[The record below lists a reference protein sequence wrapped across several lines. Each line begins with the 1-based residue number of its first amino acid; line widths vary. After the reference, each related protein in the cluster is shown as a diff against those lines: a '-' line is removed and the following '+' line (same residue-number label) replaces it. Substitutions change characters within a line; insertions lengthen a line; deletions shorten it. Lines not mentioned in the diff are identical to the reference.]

1 MATFC
6 STAKDVAHAH
16 PGGHALQYTTC
27 ALLKPTEISPTLP
40 YAAHA
45 CVHDAQVT
53 LFTIHHG
60 SLENKWTHT
69 HTHTHVVNESFRC

>member
-1 MATFC
+1 M
-6 STAKDVAHAH
+6 
-16 PGGHALQYTTC
+16 
-27 ALLKPTEISPTLP
+27 KPTEISPTLH

-45 CVHDAQVT
+45 CVHDVQAT

-69 HTHTHVVNESFRC
+69 HTRMLSMSHSGAKYEGTNCTM